1 MSLQK
6 KLNGKRPIGAYFQ
19 SWSSSWS
26 GNAESLDLAK
36 LSDSVNIVFLSFAN
50 PNCTYTK
57 GSNTFSGTGL
67 DFSSDFNVVMDAIK
81 ILQNKKVVVMLS
93 VGGATYAFNDSFDA
107 NNIVNFADDL
117 GVDGIDI
124 DWEPSGGASQSY
136 QFGQIIQKIRNIY
149 PNKLLSSAVFSV
161 GAYGQGAFANS
172 QPASANTG
180 MCISGLQSDGSK
192 LDFLNLMSYDA
203 SNAYNPIEAF
213 KAYKTYF
220 NGPILIGTEVPPEA
234 WGGHVLTLDEVKTFA
249 NYVKSN
255 GNCDGLFVWS
265 YQKTGSPPS
274 QDILSTAKNIFQ
286 PSPVSINSFST
297 PDVAGA
303 GGTVWA
309 NSAGGSAPYTYQW
322 NDPNNTINDS
332 VYHVPAGTYI
342 VTVTDAHGCIAHDT
356 VVVQFISSVDNS
368 NFSSLI
374 NIFPNPTR
382 NKISISSE
390 IPLNAEIQLT
400 DVLGR
405 IVFAENLKNEMNKD
419 IDISFLLA
427 GDYMLSITTDKNS
440 LLKKIIKN

>member
-67 DFSSDFNVVMDAIK
+67 DFSSDFNVVRDAIK

-203 SNAYNPIEAF
+203 SNAYNPIDAF

-265 YQKTGSPPS
+265 YQKTGSPQS

-286 PSPVSINSFST
+286 PSPSPT
-297 PDVAGA
+297 P
-303 GGTVWA
+303 T
-309 NSAGGSAPYTYQW
+309 P
-322 NDPNNTINDS
+322 
-332 VYHVPAGTYI
+332 VPAQKPSPTPVPVQKPSPSPTPVPVQKPSPSPSPTPVPVQSQNWKPNTKYNTGDIVLYNNFTYR
-342 VTVTDAHGCIAHDT
+342 C
-356 VVVQFISSVDNS
+356 VQGHTSIYTWEPSIYTAA
-368 NFSSLI
+368 LWA
-374 NIFPNPTR
+374 
-382 NKISISSE
+382 KI
-390 IPLNAEIQLT
+390 
-400 DVLGR
+400 
-405 IVFAENLKNEMNKD
+405 
-419 IDISFLLA
+419 
-427 GDYMLSITTDKNS
+427 
-440 LLKKIIKN
+440 